1 MHPHIPAPQCP
12 ADEVGVVVRNSEVVD
27 GGDFIEVRDRL
38 DGYQHALAADKLISH
53 VQFTRR
59 DKSFLSGYVE
69 RMRRCARAG
78 EDRAG
83 EQESSSECGADK
95 FRLNPLQLQRPL
107 RIKLAA
113 SYGLY
118 I

>member
-1 MHPHIPAPQCP
+1 MHPHIPAPQGS

-38 DGYQHALAADKLISH
+38 DPYLHALAADQLIPH
-53 VQFTRR
+53 LQFTRR
-59 DKSFLSGYVE
+59 DKTFLCEYVE

-83 EQESSSECGADK
+83 EQESNSGSNVD
-95 FRLNPLQLQRPL
+95 FFLFHPLPFQRSL

-113 SYGLY
+113 S
-118 I
+118 